1 MVIDII
7 YNIALLLS
15 VSVVYATYPFKAMRT
30 TKRFLTVMGVAIGL
44 VGMLIMSRPFVLSEG
59 IVFDGRSILIGV
71 TGMFFGPIPSIIA
84 SCMMVLYRIYL
95 GGSGMVTG
103 ISVISTACAM
113 GVLWHGFRYKKFM
126 QTKSPANFE
135 LYIVG
140 LLVHVVML
148 GCMFL
153 IPNQDQWHVVRAM
166 SLPILLVYPVGSY
179 LLSMLLFYQVQRID
193 IINRLEISEHR
204 FKTMFEQAPM
214 GITVTDSRTGTPIEV
229 NGKFLEIIGRTRE
242 TFSGV
247 TWMSIT
253 HPDDIAE
260 DKRLTERLINN
271 DIDSFTLD
279 KRFLRPDGTFVWVNM
294 AISILKTPLK
304 GIRQHLCMVTDITE
318 RKTMEE
324 AILYANSHD
333 PLTDLFNRT
342 HFERKLKELDR
353 GEVYPLAVAIGD
365 VNGLKLVNDAFGR
378 EAGDGLLI
386 RIAREIQSAVGPD
399 GYCARIGGDEYAMV
413 LPATDD
419 ATAWALTSTI
429 QQRVATIGVRS
440 VEVTV
445 SFGVSVKHHTGEDL
459 NEVVKQAENALNRSK
474 LSESPSARSKAIN
487 TIINTLHEKN
497 RREELHSRRVS
508 VLGVRLAEAL
518 GLGNKEVSEM
528 RTAGL
533 LHDIGKIA
541 IDESILNKDGVLDE
555 AEWDAMKRH
564 PETGYR
570 ILGSVGELGEVA
582 TFILSHHERM
592 DGMGYPRGL
601 RGEEIPLQA
610 RIITIVD
617 AYDAMTAAR
626 PYREAVGDREAAAE
640 LKRCSGT
647 QFDTDLTRLFVE
659 QVLQLS
665 WDDLR

>member
-30 TKRFLTVMGVAIGL
+30 TKRFLTIMGVAIGL
-44 VGMLIMSRPFVLSEG
+44 VGLLIMSRPYILAEG

-71 TGMFFGPIPSIIA
+71 TGMFFGPIPAIIA
-84 SCMMVLYRIYL
+84 SSMMLSYRIFL

-103 ISVISTACAM
+103 ISVISTACAI
-113 GVLWHGFRYKKFM
+113 GVLWHSFRYKKFM

-135 LYIVG
+135 LYMVG
-140 LLVHVVML
+140 LLVHIVML

-166 SLPILLVYPVGSY
+166 SLPILLVYPIGSY
-179 LLSMLLFYQVQRID
+179 LLSMLLFYQMQRID

-214 GITVTDSRTGTPIEV
+214 GITVTDSRSGKALEV
-229 NGKFLEIIGRTRE
+229 NRKFLEIVGRTRDS
-242 TFSGV
+242 FIGV
-247 TWMSIT
+247 DWMSIT
-253 HPDDIAE
+253 HPDDVDEDQRMMQRLFDGDAE
-260 DKRLTERLINN
+260 
-271 DIDSFTLD
+271 SFTMD
-279 KRFLRPDGTFVWVNM
+279 KRFLRPDGTSVWVNM
-294 AISILKTPLK
+294 AISILKTPLQ
-304 GIRQHLCMVTDITE
+304 GVNQHLCMVTDITE
-318 RKTMEE
+318 RKAMEE

-342 HFERKLKELDR
+342 HFERKLKELD
-353 GEVYPLAVAIGD
+353 GSGVYPLAVAIGD
-365 VNGLKLVNDAFGR
+365 VNGLKLVNDAFGQ

-386 RIAREIQSAVGPD
+386 RIAREIQSAVGPG

-419 ATAWALTSTI
+419 SSAWALTSAI

-487 TIINTLHEKN
+487 TIIGTLHEKN

-541 IDESILNKDGVLDE
+541 IDESILNKDGVLNE
-555 AEWDAMKRH
+555 AEWEAMKRH

-592 DGMGYPRGL
+592 DGKGYPRGL
-601 RGEEIPLQA
+601 EGEEIPLQA

-640 LKRCSGT
+640 IKRCSGT
-647 QFDTDLTRLFVE
+647 QFDTDLARLFVE

-665 WDDLR
+665 WDDLK